1 MERAAEKV
9 TPIVQLV
16 TVVVTGITRVTV
28 KPPAQALEM
37 MATLEQDPVPL
48 VVTGAAVTGA
58 AVGGAA
64 VVLLASL

>member
-1 MERAAEKV
+1 
-9 TPIVQLV
+9 V
-16 TVVVTGITRVTV
+16 TVVVTGITRVIV